1 MKRKIHSLI
10 VEGILFCGSGLALLS
25 YSLTSYANA
34 FNKNWGQSPYL
45 FPLIVSLAMLGLSVW
60 IIGEGILAMKKES
73 GEAVAPQK
81 GSSKQTLWVVT
92 ALVLCLVYYGSL
104 AVLKLP
110 RITVGILGFS
120 FLFSTFEIVTVLF
133 LVAMMAFLGVRK
145 WTVLVFVPLGTT
157 LFLSIAFRT
166 LLHVLLP

>member
-1 MKRKIHSLI
+1 MKRKNHSLI

-25 YSLTSYANA
+25 YSLTSYAKA
-34 FNKNWGQSPYL
+34 FNKDWGQSPYL
-45 FPLIVSLAMLGLSVW
+45 FPLLISLAILGLSVW
-60 IIGEGILAMKKES
+60 IIGEGILAMKKEQAEEIS
-73 GEAVAPQK
+73 KK
-81 GSSKQTLWVVT
+81 GSARQTLWVVT
-92 ALVLCLVYYGSL
+92 ALILCLFYYGAL
-104 AVLKLP
+104 AALKLP

-133 LVAMMAFLGVRK
+133 LAAMMVFMGVRK
-145 WTVLVFVPLGTT
+145 WAVLAFVPVGTT